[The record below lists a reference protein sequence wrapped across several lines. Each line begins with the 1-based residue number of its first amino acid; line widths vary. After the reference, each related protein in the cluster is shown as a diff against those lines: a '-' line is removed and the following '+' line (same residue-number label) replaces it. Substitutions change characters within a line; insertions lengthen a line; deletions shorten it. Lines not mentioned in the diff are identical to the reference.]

1 MPRDALRGSHG
12 PYKKPYSR
20 PANPNKRPSRQ
31 DGPSP
36 HSRSDRPAGG
46 GDERRGPRGPGKP
59 GQKGA
64 DKTATKK
71 KPQTEQLDLS
81 NQQLAAPPS
90 LDDYSALTR
99 LNLTNCGL
107 TSITF
112 VKQAAATLTWL
123 NVSGN
128 DLSGRDAWKG
138 VEELRTLFVLN
149 ASHCGLTA
157 VPPCIAR
164 LSTLK
169 ALVLSHNS
177 LTKLEHVANLPDLNT
192 IVVSN
197 NSLTSLPASLTTLPS
212 LKKISAAHNQL
223 TPTGLP
229 DLCPLAHFHELR
241 LNDNRSLTSLPPH
254 FGTWGKGETGKG
266 GLEILDIGNCGFES
280 WFGLKELAKQEGIV
294 NLGLKGNKVAEDAVK
309 ATGFDE
315 FKAKLTILLPSL
327 RILDT
332 QRFDAKHFDLKAQR
346 AARSAEQRILDA
358 GPMALALNAQ
368 KEKPVEISEAV
379 KERER
384 ERENRRR
391 KRKGIA
397 EEVGAGRKKRREEP
411 EEGAEGA
418 AGGAEMDHAALKGD
432 AETAEADAATAAADA
447 EPPKPKKP
455 KKRSNAERK
464 ALAKARAAGEAGTT
478 EPEQPTDAVEQD
490 EDSTAATAAAP
501 DAASGKKGKKG
512 RLLDALRGD
521 GTDTAPNS
529 DAPSCAPA
537 SAPAPAAPAPVV
549 PEEKQKTSVAK
560 IIEVRRAGEGG
571 KKKKSKKG
579 DKKED
584 SEAEKGDV
592 GALLGLA
599 PAKEQD
605 KAEERGKDAV
615 AALGTGL
622 GGGWDS
628 TGAGTGL
635 FGGGGWD

>member
-1 MPRDALRGSHG
+1 MPKDAPRGSQG
-12 PYKKPYSR
+12 PHKTPYSR
-20 PANPNKRPSRQ
+20 PANPNKRPPRQ

-36 HSRSDRPAGG
+36 QPHSDRPAGG
-46 GDERRGPRGPGKP
+46 RDERRGPRGPGKP
-59 GQKGA
+59 GQKGT
-64 DKTATKK
+64 DKAAAKK

-81 NQQLAAPPS
+81 NQQLAQPPS
-90 LDDYSALTR
+90 LADYSALTR

-107 TSITF
+107 TSIGF

-128 DLSGRDAWKG
+128 DLSGPDAWKG

-192 IVVSN
+192 IVISN
-197 NSLTSLPASLTTLPS
+197 NSLTSLPASLATLPS

-223 TPTGLP
+223 TPSGLP
-229 DLCPLAHFHELR
+229 DLSPLSHLHELR
-241 LNDNRSLTSLPPH
+241 LNDNRSLTSLPQH
-254 FGTWGKGETGKG
+254 FGTWGKGDTGKG

-332 QRFDAKHFDLKAQR
+332 HRFDAKHFDLKAQR
-346 AARSAEQRILDA
+346 AARSEEQRILDA
-358 GPMALALNAQ
+358 GPMALALNAK
-368 KEKPVEISEAV
+368 KEKPVEVSQAV

-397 EEVGAGRKKRREEP
+397 EEVGAGRKKRREE
-411 EEGAEGA
+411 EAGDVEGA
-418 AGGAEMDHAALKGD
+418 AKGAEVDDAAPKDD
-432 AETAEADAATAAADA
+432 AEKAEADAATAVAEA

-464 ALAKARAAGEAGTT
+464 ALAKARAAGEAGPA
-478 EPEQPTDAVEQD
+478 ESEQPTDAVEQD
-490 EDSTAATAAAP
+490 DDSTAATAAAP
-501 DAASGKKGKKG
+501 GAASGKKGKRG

-521 GTDTAPNS
+521 GTDTTPKSA
-529 DAPSCAPA
+529 APA
-537 SAPAPAAPAPVV
+537 SVPAPAAPAPAPAA

-560 IIEVRRAGEGG
+560 VIEVRRAGEGG

-579 DKKED
+579 DKKD
-584 SEAEKGDV
+584 DAEAEKVDV

-605 KAEERGKDAV
+605 KADEAGKDAV

-622 GGGWDS
+622 GGGWDAS
-628 TGAGTGL
+628 GAGTGL

>member
-1 MPRDALRGSHG
+1 MPKDAPRGSQG
-12 PYKKPYSR
+12 PHKTPYSR
-20 PANPNKRPSRQ
+20 PANPNKRPPRQ

-36 HSRSDRPAGG
+36 QPHSDRPAGG
-46 GDERRGPRGPGKP
+46 RDERRGPRGPGKP
-59 GQKGA
+59 GQKGT
-64 DKTATKK
+64 DKAAAKK

-81 NQQLAAPPS
+81 NQQLAQPPS
-90 LDDYSALTR
+90 LADYSALTR

-107 TSITF
+107 TSIGF

-128 DLSGRDAWKG
+128 DLSGPDAWKG

-192 IVVSN
+192 IVISN
-197 NSLTSLPASLTTLPS
+197 NSLTSLPASLATLPS

-223 TPTGLP
+223 TPSGLP
-229 DLCPLAHFHELR
+229 DLSP
-241 LNDNRSLTSLPPH
+241 SLTCTNSALTTTDPSHPSRSIS
-254 FGTWGKGETGKG
+254 GPGEK
-266 GLEILDIGNCGFES
+266 S

-332 QRFDAKHFDLKAQR
+332 HRFDAKHFDLKAQR
-346 AARSAEQRILDA
+346 AARSEEQRILDA
-358 GPMALALNAQ
+358 GPMALALNAK
-368 KEKPVEISEAV
+368 KEKPVEVSQAV

-397 EEVGAGRKKRREEP
+397 EEVGAGRKKRREE
-411 EEGAEGA
+411 EAGDVEGA
-418 AGGAEMDHAALKGD
+418 AKGAEVDDAAPKDD
-432 AETAEADAATAAADA
+432 AEKAEADAATAVAEA

-464 ALAKARAAGEAGTT
+464 ALAKARAAGEAGPA
-478 EPEQPTDAVEQD
+478 ESEQPTDAVEQD
-490 EDSTAATAAAP
+490 DDSTAATAAAP
-501 DAASGKKGKKG
+501 GAASGKKGKRG

-521 GTDTAPNS
+521 GTDTTPKSA
-529 DAPSCAPA
+529 APA
-537 SAPAPAAPAPVV
+537 SVPAPAAPAPAPAA

-560 IIEVRRAGEGG
+560 VIEVRRAGEGG

-579 DKKED
+579 DKKD
-584 SEAEKGDV
+584 DAEAEKVDV

-605 KAEERGKDAV
+605 KADEAGKDAV

-622 GGGWDS
+622 GGGWDAS
-628 TGAGTGL
+628 GAGTGL

>member
-1 MPRDALRGSHG
+1 MPKDAPRGSQG
-12 PYKKPYSR
+12 PHKTPYSR
-20 PANPNKRPSRQ
+20 PANPNKRPPRQ

-36 HSRSDRPAGG
+36 QPHSDRPAGG
-46 GDERRGPRGPGKP
+46 RDERRGPRGPGKP
-59 GQKGA
+59 GQKGT
-64 DKTATKK
+64 DKAAAKK

-81 NQQLAAPPS
+81 NQQLAQPPS
-90 LDDYSALTR
+90 LADYSALTR

-107 TSITF
+107 TSIGF

-128 DLSGRDAWKG
+128 DLSGPDAWKG

-192 IVVSN
+192 IVISN
-197 NSLTSLPASLTTLPS
+197 NSLTSLPASLATLPS

-223 TPTGLP
+223 TPSGLP
-229 DLCPLAHFHELR
+229 DLSPLSHLHELR
-241 LNDNRSLTSLPPH
+241 LNDNRSLTSLPQH
-254 FGTWGKGETGKG
+254 FGTWGKGDTGKG

-332 QRFDAKHFDLKAQR
+332 HRFDAKHFDLKAQR
-346 AARSAEQRILDA
+346 AARSEEQRILDA
-358 GPMALALNAQ
+358 GPMALALNAK
-368 KEKPVEISEAV
+368 KEKPVEV
-379 KERER
+379 M
-384 ERENRRR
+384 
-391 KRKGIA
+391 A
-397 EEVGAGRKKRREEP
+397 E
-411 EEGAEGA
+411 
-418 AGGAEMDHAALKGD
+418 
-432 AETAEADAATAAADA
+432 A

-464 ALAKARAAGEAGTT
+464 ALAKARAAGEAGPA
-478 EPEQPTDAVEQD
+478 ESEQPTDAVEQD
-490 EDSTAATAAAP
+490 DDSTAATAAAP
-501 DAASGKKGKKG
+501 GAASGKKGKRG

-521 GTDTAPNS
+521 GTDTTPKSA
-529 DAPSCAPA
+529 APA
-537 SAPAPAAPAPVV
+537 SVPAPAAPAPAPAA

-560 IIEVRRAGEGG
+560 VIEVRRAGEGG

-579 DKKED
+579 DKKD
-584 SEAEKGDV
+584 DAEAEKVDV

-605 KAEERGKDAV
+605 KADEAGKDAV

-622 GGGWDS
+622 GGGWDAS
-628 TGAGTGL
+628 GAGTGL

>member
-1 MPRDALRGSHG
+1 MA
-12 PYKKPYSR
+12 
-20 PANPNKRPSRQ
+20 
-31 DGPSP
+31 
-36 HSRSDRPAGG
+36 
-46 GDERRGPRGPGKP
+46 

-64 DKTATKK
+64 DKAAAKK
-71 KPQTEQLDLS
+71 KPQTDQLDLS
-81 NQQLAAPPS
+81 NQQLSAPPS
-90 LDDYSALTR
+90 LADYSALTR

-107 TSITF
+107 KCIGF

-128 DLSGRDAWKG
+128 DLSGPDAWKG

-149 ASHCGLTA
+149 ASHCHLAA

-192 IVVSN
+192 IVISN
-197 NSLTSLPASLTTLPS
+197 NSLTSLPASLATLPS

-229 DLCPLAHFHELR
+229 DLSPLSHLHELR
-241 LNDNRSLTSLPPH
+241 LNDNRSLTSLPSH
-254 FGTWGKGETGKG
+254 FGTWGKGDTGKG

-332 QRFDAKHFDLKAQR
+332 HRFDAKHFDLKAQR
-346 AARSAEQRILDA
+346 AARSEEQKILDA
-358 GPMALALNAQ
+358 GPMALALNAM
-368 KEKPVEISEAV
+368 KEKPVEVSEAV

-391 KRKGIA
+391 KRKGIV
-397 EEVGAGRKKRREEP
+397 EEVGAGRSKKRREE
-411 EEGAEGA
+411 EQGGAEGA
-418 AGGAEMDHAALKGD
+418 AQGAEVNDAQEMDDGRSEQ
-432 AETAEADAATAAADA
+432 AETTTTATPA
-447 EPPKPKKP
+447 EPAKPKKP

-464 ALAKARAAGEAGTT
+464 ALAKARAAGEAEPT
-478 EPEQPTDAVEQD
+478 EQAQSSGADIQD
-490 EDSTAATAAAP
+490 DDEPAAPAAAP
-501 DAASGKKGKKG
+501 DALSRKKGKKG

-521 GTDTAPNS
+521 GTDVAPKS
-529 DAPSCAPA
+529 SAKSSAPA
-537 SAPAPAAPAPVV
+537 SAPAPAAPAPAA

-560 IIEVRRAGEGG
+560 IIEVRRAGEAG

-579 DKKED
+579 DKKDGE
-584 SEAEKGDV
+584 EAEKVDV

-599 PAKEQD
+599 TAKEQD
-605 KAEERGKDAV
+605 RADEAGKDAV

-628 TGAGTGL
+628 NGAGTGL